1 MTSGNLPTREN
12 VRWALDKKLAE
23 MQFKGDDLDVITFAG
38 NGEPTLHPEFAGI
51 IDDTIE
57 IRNQYFKNAR
67 IAVLSNSTMLHS
79 SSVIEALGRVDQNIL
94 KLDSAIDSTVQLL
107 NQPMMKFEVSTLVE
121 QLKKFRGNLIIQT
134 LFVRGKIND
143 QVVDNTT
150 PDEIAAWFKLIE
162 EIRPKEVM
170 IYTIA
175 RDTPVNEL
183 SKIPMH
189 ELKDI
194 AAHIEQLGI
203 PVQVSS

>member
-1 MTSGNLPTREN
+1 
-12 VRWALDKKLAE
+12 
-23 MQFKGDDLDVITFAG
+23 
-38 NGEPTLHPEFAGI
+38 
-51 IDDTIE
+51 
-57 IRNQYFKNAR
+57 
-67 IAVLSNSTMLHS
+67 
-79 SSVIEALGRVDQNIL
+79 
-94 KLDSAIDSTVQLL
+94 
-107 NQPMMKFEVSTLVE
+107 MMKFEVSTLVE